1 MQVGHDS
8 IWHKSCTNRAEFI
21 YILLE
26 LSLEDGTAG
35 NDQRILWFNNGKT
48 IDNKNS

>member
-1 MQVGHDS
+1 MIRNG
-8 IWHKSCTNRAEFI
+8 TNLVQTELNL
-21 YILLE
+21 LLE

>member
-21 YILLE
+21 YILE
-26 LSLEDGTAG
+26 LSLKDGTGG
-35 NDQRILWFNNGKT
+35 NDQRRLRFNNGKT